1 MTFSLYLTNIIYIIS
16 TCSFIQSL
24 KATSKSH
31 CLCDP
36 VDLSYW
42 TQPSLHTVCIQAIRH
57 YMYSVQLC
65 FYGLEQDQ
73 QGWLL
78 WGGGCCR
85 ELAIGGVLAVL
96 CIFHLADICFFIFLD
111 SFLRMRDKADHEAT
125 AMMKAQFMSLW
136 DGKQIVIQSLLFTL
150 CKSLLWYYFLFS
162 NCDILGARP
171 IDSATLNCQLT
182 PRLR

>member
-1 MTFSLYLTNIIYIIS
+1 
-16 TCSFIQSL
+16 
-24 KATSKSH
+24 
-31 CLCDP
+31 
-36 VDLSYW
+36 
-42 TQPSLHTVCIQAIRH
+42 
-57 YMYSVQLC
+57 MYSCVFVDC
-65 FYGLEQDQ
+65 SRTNK
-73 QGWLL
+73 
-78 WGGGCCR
+78 GGCCR
-85 ELAIGGVLAVL
+85 EVAVVENWPL
-96 CIFHLADICFFIFLD
+96 VEFWLFYVFSTWLTSVFFIFLD

-182 PRLR
+182 PRLRWIMSIPCRQTLQEISPLKLCPWMLH